1 MNDRKRFGKF
11 TEQAEKVLSLAQEE
25 AHRFQHNYTG
35 PEHLLLGLLQ
45 SDEDGAS
52 SVLRHLGVELNQL
65 RHAVEFVMKGSPVLI
80 RRSLNPQ
87 AKKIVEL
94 AFEEA
99 LRLNHHSVGSEH
111 LLLGIVREN
120 NSIAAGIL
128 GSLGI
133 DIEKVRTQT
142 VQEVLSHQEESV
154 EASPLVPPEAALL
167 LRESEQALT
176 CHHCGTHCPDDF
188 HYCFN
193 CGHKLTK

>member
-1 MNDRKRFGKF
+1 MNDRKRLGEF

-45 SDEDGAS
+45 SDEDVAS

-65 RHAVEFVMKGSPVLI
+65 RHAIEFTMKGSPVLI
-80 RRSLNPQ
+80 RRSLSPQ
-87 AKKIVEL
+87 AKRIVEL

-99 LRLNHHSVGSEH
+99 RRLNHHSVGPEH

>member
-25 AHRFQHNYTG
+25 AYRFQHNYTG

-45 SDEDGAS
+45 SDEDVAI

-65 RHAVEFVMKGSPVLI
+65 RNAVEFVMKRSPVLI
-80 RRSLNPQ
+80 RRSLSPQ
-87 AKKIVEL
+87 AKKIVDL

-99 LRLNHHSVGSEH
+99 RRLNHHSVGPEH

-128 GSLGI
+128 GSVGV
-133 DIEKVRTQT
+133 DIEKVRIQT
-142 VQEVLSHQEESV
+142 VQEVLGYQEESV
-154 EASPLVPPEAALL
+154 EASPSVLPEAALL
-167 LRESEQALT
+167 LRESEQAFT
-176 CHHCGTHCPDDF
+176 CHLCGAHSPDYF

-193 CGHKLTK
+193 CGNKLSK